1 MGNNYK
7 LIILGLSAFLAIGCA
22 TQEEKQARLE
32 KKNRHFEQLK
42 KEIKFYNYND
52 PQLCTVSKECRFIM
66 SYSCWA
72 DTPDFEKNCQ
82 RRFLATAKKYA
93 GDTYLYTAKPE
104 LEGKDLTLVNG
115 EIYSCSSDGYKFPE
129 RYVKSFK
136 SKEKY
141 AGYRVRF
148 IPAEYNKKCGILNGC
163 ESLQGLLKC
172 SSSRNNAA
180 IRCYKYLKR
189 HIPKT
194 YPTYLINDGKYTQ
207 VKNSSGMVV
216 PLNYNI
222 KGTIFSCP
230 EEKTSALQKYSGK
243 IYNDMPSDFESEQY
257 QIDNAR
263 IKMVSGVGNISV
275 INTQLS
281 KDVLY
286 LRKRGGYYLDL
297 HGPSSELTRLVKNEL
312 SELGYTVTNEA
323 AKSIS
328 IYVDTIESFPRKW
341 IYGERTNV
349 IYKITL
355 GNAETFTVYRE
366 SVALGEPNAI
376 VNDSLAKVAI
386 DILNNERVRQYLKN

>member
-1 MGNNYK
+1 
-7 LIILGLSAFLAIGCA
+7 
-22 TQEEKQARLE
+22 
-32 KKNRHFEQLK
+32 
-42 KEIKFYNYND
+42 
-52 PQLCTVSKECRFIM
+52 
-66 SYSCWA
+66 
-72 DTPDFEKNCQ
+72 
-82 RRFLATAKKYA
+82 
-93 GDTYLYTAKPE
+93 
-104 LEGKDLTLVNG
+104 
-115 EIYSCSSDGYKFPE
+115 
-129 RYVKSFK
+129 
-136 SKEKY
+136 
-141 AGYRVRF
+141 
-148 IPAEYNKKCGILNGC
+148 
-163 ESLQGLLKC
+163 
-172 SSSRNNAA
+172 
-180 IRCYKYLKR
+180 
-189 HIPKT
+189 
-194 YPTYLINDGKYTQ
+194 
-207 VKNSSGMVV
+207 
-216 PLNYNI
+216 
-222 KGTIFSCP
+222 
-230 EEKTSALQKYSGK
+230 
-243 IYNDMPSDFESEQY
+243 
-257 QIDNAR
+257 
-263 IKMVSGVGNISV
+263 MVSGVGNISV